1 MLKLISIS
9 AKNEIIKRNYE
20 KKSQFTIFFF
30 GLGWVGGYTKL
41 EVLTNIIFGV
51 NQTN

>member
-1 MLKLISIS
+1 MLKFISIS

-20 KKSQFTIFFF
+20 KKITIHNFFL